1 MRYLLRTL
9 LLITFAAPALAQ
21 PGRAPSEGELEADVD
36 ADVESSDEELDAA
49 EDADAEEEPDLSG
62 DDGSF
67 PEEDGEEPTLRPPSL
82 EMPVVS
88 NDEWEQ
94 AETSDT
100 GEDSQLLR
108 QVEPTPPSGDPTQV
122 DWRAP
127 TTTFSL
133 NGYFRVR
140 GELWDS
146 LYLGRDDAPFNL
158 FRPAARGAIPA
169 GGCRG
174 PATTSTDEAEAC
186 RGDRLRFANTRLRLQ
201 PTVALS
207 EDVRVRMTL
216 DVFDNMV
223 LGSTPDGYAYRYEEG
238 EGFVRSDRV
247 PGVPLDSFTTGQN
260 PPQDYRNSLRDSI
273 YVRHAW
279 AEVTN
284 RGLGQLRF
292 GRMPS
297 HWGLGLLAN
306 DGSGIDGDFSTD
318 ADRIMG
324 LTKIAG
330 IYVVAAYDF
339 ASKGLVRQ
347 FSPYDV
353 RGFAYDA
360 TPQDDLRQFV
370 FALARRT
377 DPEEARARLQRGSW
391 VLDGGLYF
399 VYRHQFL
406 SSAGVTNAF
415 PVAADYNFV
424 RRDARAF
431 IPDLWARFQM
441 RGLRLEL
448 EATYIGGRVPN
459 IQNDSY
465 RDQDFKI
472 RQFGFAFEGEYRLLS
487 DKLSIRLFTGYATG
501 DAEINGLSDRQGILA
516 QEGDNVV
523 SHFQFN
529 PNYRVDQIL
538 WRNIMG
544 RVAGAWYLRPGV
556 SYDIIRSP
564 FGQLFGLGV
573 DAIYSRASER
583 AQTWGGD
590 PNLGLELDL
599 SVYYRS
605 EDGPEMLDG
614 FYAQFHYAVLFPFDG
629 LGSAPTATMPVDLK
643 NAQILRLI
651 LGVQF

>member
-1 MRYLLRTL
+1 MRLLLRTL
-9 LLITFAAPALAQ
+9 LLLSLAAPALAQ
-21 PGRAPSEGELEADVD
+21 PATTPAEEDDLDAEPVEGEET
-36 ADVESSDEELDAA
+36 DEEG
-49 EDADAEEEPDLSG
+49 EEG
-62 DDGSF
+62 
-67 PEEDGEEPTLRPPSL
+67 EDGEEPTLRPPSL
-82 EMPVVS
+82 EMPSVS
-88 NDEWEQ
+88 EDEWDE
-94 AETSDT
+94 AEANDAN
-100 GEDSQLLR
+100 EDSQLL
-108 QVEPTPPSGDPTQV
+108 QQAEPPPPSGNPTEV

-127 TTTFSL
+127 TTNFTL

-158 FRPAARGAIPA
+158 FRPAARDTIPA
-169 GGCRG
+169 GSCRG
-174 PATTSTDEAEAC
+174 SATPEADDDLAC
-186 RGDRLRFANTRLRLQ
+186 KGDRLRFANTRLRLQ
-201 PTVALS
+201 PTLALS

-238 EGFVRSDRV
+238 TGFVRADRV

-297 HWGLGLLAN
+297 HWGLGLIAH
-306 DGSGIDGDFSTD
+306 DGNGIDSDFSSD

-324 LTKIAG
+324 LTRIAG
-330 IYVVAAYDF
+330 MYVVAAYDF
-339 ASKGLVRQ
+339 ASKGVLRQ

-353 RGFAYDA
+353 RGLSYDA
-360 TPQDDLRQFV
+360 SPQDDIRQFV
-370 FALARRT
+370 FAIARRT
-377 DPEEARARLQRGSW
+377 DPEEARDRLQRGSW

-415 PVAADYNFV
+415 PVSADYSFV

-441 RGLRLEL
+441 RGVRLEL
-448 EATYIGGRVPN
+448 EASYIGGRVRN

-465 RDQDFKI
+465 RQDDLKI

-487 DKLSIRLFTGYATG
+487 DKLSIRLYAGYASG
-501 DAEINGLSDRQGILA
+501 DPDIEGLSDRQGILA
-516 QEGDNVV
+516 QTGSGSGSNTV
-523 SHFQFN
+523 SHFQFH
-529 PNYRVDQIL
+529 PNYRIDQIL
-538 WRNIMG
+538 WRNVMG
-544 RVAGAWYLRPGV
+544 RVAGAYYLRPGV

-573 DAIYSRASER
+573 DAVYSRASQEV
-583 AQTWGGD
+583 QTYGSD

-599 SVYYRS
+599 SLYYRS
-605 EDGPEMLDG
+605 EDGPETFDG

-629 LGSAPTATMPVDLK
+629 LGDPAGALDPVDLK